1 MILTKWDVFESKEY
15 IQNKMYLFTITSQH
29 DIEDSM
35 YCSMIWSNWK
45 HIFQSRKHRTSMYVV
60 VVTKK
65 KRRKKSTLHVI
76 SAPWQ
81 PFFRHDLHTKLCLML
96 LVCSVLTRGGN
107 IGANYTSL
115 FRQKAGL
122 FFHSTKKFYIWG
134 RKMDQLHI
142 IDFMRFH
149 GFCKKEISL
158 SWYVLSNYSKN
169 ADSWINGWIVSRLLR
184 LLAGIEQT
192 VSQMIMIRY
201 YCTVITAIRQS

>member
-1 MILTKWDVFESKEY
+1 MV
-15 IQNKMYLFTITSQH
+15 
-29 DIEDSM
+29 
-35 YCSMIWSNWK
+35 WSNWK
-45 HIFQSRKHRTSMYVV
+45 DIFLSSNTSCSHEEA
-60 VVTKK
+60 T
-65 KRRKKSTLHVI
+65 KKSTLHVI

-96 LVCSVLTRGGN
+96 LVCTVLTRGGN
-107 IGANYTSL
+107 IGANYISL

-122 FFHSTKKFYIWG
+122 FFHSAKKFYIWG
-134 RKMDQLHI
+134 RKNGSTI
-142 IDFMRFH
+142 IDFMRFY

>member
-1 MILTKWDVFESKEY
+1 MGCFWVKEIHTEQNVFS
-15 IQNKMYLFTITSQH
+15 ITSQH
-29 DIEDSM
+29 DTEDSM
-35 YCSMIWSNWK
+35 YCNSVIWSNWK
-45 HIFQSRKHRTSMYVV
+45 HIFQSSKHRILVCSCSHEEEAT
-60 VVTKK
+60 
-65 KRRKKSTLHVI
+65 KKSTLHVI

-96 LVCSVLTRGGN
+96 LVCTVLTRGGN
-107 IGANYTSL
+107 IGANYISL

-122 FFHSTKKFYIWG
+122 FFHSAKKFYIWG